1 MGMAISSVSG
11 VASISVTRPVDSERP
26 PGERKQSAP
35 HDEAPESAQAE
46 TPTEQPAPAPDGE
59 HHIHVVA

>member
-1 MGMAISSVSG
+1 MAISSVSG

-35 HDEAPESAQAE
+35 HDEEPESAE
-46 TPTEQPAPAPDGE
+46 TPTEEPAPAPDGE